1 MNFGLSIEGIPS
13 FGGPPERI
21 LFGSTMYFKPSFVCF
36 IPWLFIVSI
45 ISEFSVLISGGF
57 MNMNARRAINNIV
70 VIDIRIVFFIFIY
83 WFVLKY
89 EGVNFEYDK

>member
-1 MNFGLSIEGIPS
+1 
-13 FGGPPERI
+13 
-21 LFGSTMYFKPSFVCF
+21 
-36 IPWLFIVSI
+36 
-45 ISEFSVLISGGF
+45 VLISGGF